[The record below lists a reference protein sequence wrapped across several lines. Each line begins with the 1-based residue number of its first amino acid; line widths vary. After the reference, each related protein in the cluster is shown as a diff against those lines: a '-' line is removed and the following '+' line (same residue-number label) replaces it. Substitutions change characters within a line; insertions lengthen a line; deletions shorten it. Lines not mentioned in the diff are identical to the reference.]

1 MNFDKIPQELKD
13 LEQWVC
19 WKGIINEKGKISK
32 IPVNPRTGG
41 GAMSNNPATWSDF
54 ETAVKAAEAHKYSGV
69 GFMFDEG
76 YFGVDLDDAEEN
88 LKNEFISKLQ
98 SYTEV
103 SVSGKGIHI
112 ICRGKLPDGSRRKGK
127 IEMYDTRRFF
137 VMTGNTIG
145 EFQVRD
151 GTETIKELHD
161 KYIAD
166 KEPIKYVVNVKQTS
180 TEITDD
186 EVIRKASNSKNGNL
200 FTLLLQGNWEGLS
213 YQSQSEADMA
223 FSNMLAFWT
232 RKNKT
237 QMDRIVRMSGLYREK
252 WDKKHGKAT
261 YGEMTLDNAIAK
273 TLNVYDPNRESKEV
287 NYNATTGEVN
297 IQIAD
302 KYETNDTGNAKRIVS
317 KFGTNIRYNFEN
329 KQWMLWNGK
338 QWIPDVKNQIK
349 TMAEMVAQDM
359 KQAALTEDDKEL
371 QKAMLKNTERALS
384 TNGKESMIKE
394 TQHAEGIPCVNQDFD
409 RNSMLIN
416 TENGIVDLKSGELKQ
431 HDKNQMQSK
440 MVHYEV
446 DPTTPQLWLKFLD
459 EIFKSDQELIK
470 FIQKAVGYTLTGSIQ
485 EQCMFI
491 LYGDGA
497 NGKSVFLEV
506 LSTMLGDYAV
516 NAQVDTILSK
526 KGVGTNASSDLARLK
541 GARMVTTSEPN
552 EGSKFNEGLIKQITG
567 GDRITAR
574 FLYGK
579 EFEFHPEFKLWL
591 STNYKPVIRGTD
603 MGIWRRIRLVPFE
616 AKFTK
621 EKQDKTLA
629 QKLVREIPK
638 IINWAISGALLWQK
652 EGLESPASIE
662 DATKE
667 YKNEMDIINTFVDEC
682 CQVVKNYETGAK
694 EVYDEYANWSKQGN
708 EYLMSLT
715 RFGKEMGKRFEKKK
729 TRSGIVYIGLRLSKN
744 DPTYVYKRD
753 PGEPA

>member
-1 MNFDKIPQELKD
+1 MSYDKIPQELKD

-32 IPVNPRTGG
+32 IPINPKTGG

-54 ETAVKAAEAHKYSGV
+54 QTALKAAETLKLQGV
-69 GFMFDEG
+69 GFVFDEG
-76 YFGVDLDDAEEN
+76 YFGVDLDNATDE
-88 LKNEFISKLQ
+88 LKQEFITKLQ
-98 SYTEV
+98 SYTEI
-103 SVSGKGIHI
+103 SVSGNGIHI

-137 VMTGNTIG
+137 VMTGNAIG
-145 EFQVRD
+145 DFPIRD
-151 GTETIKELHD
+151 GTEAIKELHT
-161 KYIAD
+161 KYVVD
-166 KEPIKYVVNVKQTS
+166 KEPTKYMVNLQQTR
-180 TEITDD
+180 TELTDD

-223 FSNMLAFWT
+223 FCNMLAFWT
-232 RKNKT
+232 GKNKT

-252 WDKKHGKAT
+252 WDNKHGKAT

-273 TLNVYDPNRESKEV
+273 TLNTYDPNRDSKEV

-297 IQIAD
+297 IQSTD
-302 KYETNDTGNAKRIVS
+302 KYDTNDTGNAKRIVG
-317 KFGTNIRYNFEN
+317 KFGTNLRFNFEN
-329 KQWMLWNGK
+329 KQWMLWSGK

-359 KQAALTEDDKEL
+359 KQEALTQDDKEL

-384 TNGKESMIKE
+384 TNGKEAMIKE
-394 TQHAEGIPCVNQDFD
+394 AQHIEQIPCINQDFD
-409 RNSMLIN
+409 RNPMLVN
-416 TENGIVDLKSGELKQ
+416 TESGIVDLKTGETKP
-431 HDKNQMQSK
+431 HDKNLMQSK
-440 MVHYEV
+440 IIHQVI
-446 DPTTPQLWLKFLD
+446 DQTTPQLWLKFLG
-459 EIFKSDQELIK
+459 EIFNNDDELIR

-497 NGKSVFLEV
+497 NGKSVFLEI
-506 LSTMLGDYAV
+506 LATLMGDYAV

-526 KGVGTNASSDLARLK
+526 KGVGTNANSDLARLK

-591 STNYKPVIRGTD
+591 ATNYKPVIRGTD
-603 MGIWRRIRLVPFE
+603 MGIWRRIRLIPFE
-616 AKFTK
+616 MKFTK
-621 EKQDKTLA
+621 EKQDKMLA
-629 QKLVREIPK
+629 QKLLKELPQIL
-638 IINWAISGALLWQK
+638 NWAITGALLWQK
-652 EGLESPASIE
+652 EGLESPTSVEA
-662 DATKE
+662 ATKD

-682 CQVVKNYETGAK
+682 CQIVKNYETPAK

-715 RFGKEMGKRFEKKK
+715 RFGKELGKRFEKRK
-729 TRSGIVYIGLRLSKN
+729 TRTGIVYVGLRLSKH
-744 DPTYVYKRD
+744 DTTYIYKKD
-753 PGEPA
+753 QEAN